1 MGILVISIHLETCSH
16 FMAFMQVLNS
26 TLSVQFS
33 YLKISRIQ
41 HDDHFLVYFP
51 RLQHAH
57 LCVL

>member
-1 MGILVISIHLETCSH
+1 MGILVISIHLEMCSH
-16 FMAFMQVLNS
+16 FTAFMQVLKA
-26 TLSVQFS
+26 LGVQFF

-41 HDDHFLVYFP
+41 HDDRFLVYFP